1 MRLRTMIIAAVL
13 CLFASATSLLI
24 FGIII
29 ISGGDGVLGLLMIL
43 GAIVSVGAGFGVLR
57 GFRPLIS
64 KAEEGPSSPH
74 RLPKTDK

>member
-29 ISGGDGVLGLLMIL
+29 ISGGDWVLGLLVD
-43 GAIVSVGAGFGVLR
+43 ANR
-57 GFRPLIS
+57 
-64 KAEEGPSSPH
+64 K
-74 RLPKTDK
+74 